1 MLNPK
6 DLYANIETVHQNK
19 KTRGE
24 GAYLAGKTGGEGERG
39 REGERRRSRGARRLD
54 GSQRR
59 CTAAAQCRD
68 RRKWVKKKRGG

>member
-6 DLYANIETVHQNK
+6 DLYANIETVHQNEK
-19 KTRGE
+19 NGGE
-24 GAYLAGKTGGEGERG
+24 GVYLAGKTGGEGERG

-68 RRKWVKKKRGG
+68 RRNG